1 MRACLANLSLTDAV
15 HGMSHTVYNWFEYT
29 SSCIQFPINIQSE
42 HLLLHVPLYVRS
54 YNALEIFQTL
64 MYVVHFQ

>member
-29 SSCIQFPINIQSE
+29 SSCINIQSE
-42 HLLLHVPLYVRS
+42 HLLLHVTLYVRS
-54 YNALEIFQTL
+54 YNALDIFQTL